1 MKIEIKTLSLYCFS
15 LFCIFILQDMAWAQA
30 KNTIGFSKIEGYE
43 FQKGF
48 EPKHLM
54 TQLFTR
60 REQFNQF
67 FKAKPNAKT
76 VDLDRFVFLVCA
88 SPQTTDDI
96 QYELQKITKKDQ
108 MMEVFFISKKG
119 KRKLKPYIPMATYVT
134 ALDKSLNSMIIYLDG
149 KISMDLRN

>member
-1 MKIEIKTLSLYCFS
+1 MNIDSKTLVALCFPLVFG
-15 LFCIFILQDMAWAQA
+15 LFGTQELWAQA

-48 EPKHLM
+48 EPKSLM

-67 FKAKPNAKT
+67 FKAKPNARP
-76 VDLDRFVFLVCA
+76 VDLERFVFLVCA

-108 MMEVFFISKKG
+108 LMEVYFISKKG

-149 KISMDLRN
+149 SISMDLRN